1 LLLLTQVIK
10 FLQMSINKNKIF
22 NDPVYGFITLPSD
35 LVFDIIEHPWFQRL
49 RRIRQLGLT
58 HMVYPGAL
66 HTRFHHALGA
76 LHLMTEAI
84 ESIKSKGHEIT
95 KEEET
100 GAYIAILLHDIGH
113 GPFSHALENSIVTG
127 LSHETLSNLIMEKLN
142 NEFNGQLSIAIEI
155 FKNTYKKKF
164 LHQLVSSQLD
174 MDRLDYL
181 NRDSFYTG
189 VMEGTIGSQRII
201 KMLNVFNDE
210 LVVDE
215 KGLYSIEKFIIAR
228 RLMYWQVYLHKTV
241 LSAENML
248 VNILKRAKELYQS
261 GEKLFTSP
269 ALEYFLKNNI
279 NAENIQNKEEFLNV
293 FSQLDDYDIY
303 CAIKVWCGHSDI
315 VLSTLCKGMINRKLY
330 KISLQRDEFD
340 AATLSE
346 FNSKISNHWGI
357 KEEDYHYFAF
367 TGNISNS
374 DYNPLGEPIKIL
386 MRNQQGVILLG
397 DNEKMDVAILSTP
410 VNKYFFCYMPELA
423 V

>member
-1 LLLLTQVIK
+1 MLLLTQVIK

-100 GAYIAILLHDIGH
+100 GAYIAIVLHDIGH

-269 ALEYFLKNNI
+269 TLEYFLKNNI
-279 NAENIQNKEEFLNV
+279 SAENIQNKEEFLNV

-303 CAIKVWCGHSDI
+303 GAIKVWCGHSDI

-330 KISLQRDEFD
+330 KISLRRDEFD

-357 KEEDYHYFAF
+357 KKEDYHYFAF

-410 VNKYFFCYMPELA
+410 VNKYFLCYMPELTM
-423 V
+423 

>member
-1 LLLLTQVIK
+1 MLLLTQVIK

-100 GAYIAILLHDIGH
+100 GAYIAIVLHDIGH

-261 GEKLFTSP
+261 GETLFTSP

-279 NAENIQNKEEFLNV
+279 SAENIQNKEEFLNV

-303 CAIKVWCGHSDI
+303 GAIKVWCGHSDI

-330 KISLQRDEFD
+330 KISLRRDEFD

-357 KEEDYHYFAF
+357 KKEDYHYFAF

-410 VNKYFFCYMPELA
+410 VNKYFLCYMPELA

>member
-1 LLLLTQVIK
+1 
-10 FLQMSINKNKIF
+10 MSINKNKIF
-22 NDPVYGFITLPSD
+22 NDPVYGFITLPND
-35 LVFDIIEHPWFQRL
+35 LIFDIIEHPWFQRL

-84 ESIKSKGHEIT
+84 KSIKSKGHEIT
-95 KEEET
+95 NEEEL

-127 LSHETLSNLIMEKLN
+127 ISHETLSILMIEELN
-142 NEFNGQLSIAIEI
+142 KEFDSKLSIGIEI
-155 FKNTYKKKF
+155 LKNNYKKKF

-215 KGLYSIEKFIIAR
+215 KGLYSIEKFIISR

-248 VNILKRAKELYQS
+248 VNILKRAKELFQN
-261 GEKLFTSP
+261 GVELFTTP
-269 ALEYFLKNNI
+269 ALNYFLENNI
-279 NAENIQNKEEFLNV
+279 SPENLKSKEEFLNA

-303 CAIKVWCGHSDI
+303 GAIKVWCNHSDV
-315 VLSTLCKGMINRKLY
+315 VLSRLSKGMINRKLY
-330 KISLQRDEFD
+330 KISLRLDNFD
-340 AATLSE
+340 SSSLDLYNRRIENQWSI
-346 FNSKISNHWGI
+346 NK
-357 KEEDYHYFAF
+357 EDYHYFAF
-367 TGNISNS
+367 AGKISNR
-374 DYNPLGEPIKIL
+374 DYNPQGEPIKIL
-386 MRNQQGVILLG
+386 MRNQDKITLLG
-397 DNEKMDVAILSTP
+397 DDEKMNVAILSTP
-410 VNKYFFCYMPELA
+410 VNKYFLCYLPELA
-423 V
+423 TD

>member
-1 LLLLTQVIK
+1 MI
-10 FLQMSINKNKIF
+10 INKNKIF

-35 LVFDIIEHPWFQRL
+35 LIFDIIEHPWFQRL

-84 ESIKSKGHEIT
+84 KTIKSKGHEIT
-95 KEEET
+95 KEEEV

-127 LSHETLSNLIMEKLN
+127 ISHETLSILMIEELNKQFDGKLSV
-142 NEFNGQLSIAIEI
+142 GIEI
-155 FKNTYKKKF
+155 LKNNYKKKF

-215 KGLYSIEKFIIAR
+215 KGLYSIEKFIISR

-248 VNILKRAKELYQS
+248 VNILKRAKELFQN
-261 GEKLFTSP
+261 GVELFTTP
-269 ALEYFLKNNI
+269 ALKYFLENNI
-279 NAENIQNKEEFLNV
+279 SPENLKSKEEFLNV

-303 CAIKVWCGHSDI
+303 GAIKVWCNHSDV
-315 VLSTLCKGMINRKLY
+315 VLSRLSKGMINRKLY
-330 KISLQRDEFD
+330 KISLQLDNFD
-340 AATLSE
+340 
-346 FNSKISNHWGI
+346 NSSLDLYNRRIENQWSINK
-357 KEEDYHYFAF
+357 EDYHYFAF
-367 TGNISNS
+367 AGKISNR
-374 DYNPLGEPIKIL
+374 DYNPQGEPIKIL
-386 MRNQQGVILLG
+386 MRNQDKITLLG
-397 DNEKMDVAILSTP
+397 DDEKMDVAILSTP
-410 VNKYFFCYMPELA
+410 VNKYFLCYLPELA
-423 V
+423 TD